1 MKKAICFF
9 VLLSIATTAH
19 AENGILPMASKPEE
33 VGLSSTQ
40 LKRLEEVTQKHIDE
54 GLVPGAVMLVA
65 RRGKIA
71 WMSVLGKRDVAAG
84 DAMKYD
90 SIFRI
95 YSMTK
100 PIVSVALM
108 QLVEEGKLQVS
119 DPVSK
124 YLPEIGKMKVGV
136 EKTVDGK
143 QVLQLSDP
151 DRPMTVQDLLRHTS
165 GLVYGSRGTTL
176 VNQAYI
182 DAKIGERTVTVEE
195 MVHRLSTV
203 PLKFSPGARW
213 EYGVSVDVQGRLIEV
228 IDGKT
233 LGEAVSARVLKPLGM
248 VDTGFQVPADKVARA
263 AQPGPRPN
271 GEPMTPRFAV
281 NDGARYEL
289 GGGGMV
295 STMEDYLRFTAMLA
309 NKGELS
315 GKRLL
320 GKQTI
325 AFMTDRPCRQPA
337 GPAAGPGLRPGLRG
351 PHRSG
356 RGGAARLG
364 RRIWLGRQCRHAV
377 LDRSEGAAHR
387 HLHGA
392 GERSRPRRTAQPVQN
407 DGAISHHRLR
417 GETLMSHLS
426 RRFAI
431 ALLSCAAVMPAA
443 LHAETPAPM
452 AGKPEDVGL
461 SSAQLKRLEAATKK
475 NIDDGLM
482 PGAVMLVAR
491 HGKVAWIS
499 VQGKR
504 APDSDDPMKFDS
516 IFRIYSMTKPIT
528 SIALMQLV
536 EEGKLQVSDP
546 VAKYLPEIGKMKVGT
561 EVAGARRQAG
571 APPQRSRPADDG
583 AGPAAPHLRDS
594 PTATAA
600 RRWSTRPISTP
611 RSATAP
617 PPSRRWC
624 IACPACRC
632 SSRRVRAGNT
642 ASRSTCRAA

>member
-1 MKKAICFF
+1 MKKIILAVAIS
-9 VLLSIATTAH
+9 VAATTAH

-71 WMSVLGKRDVAAG
+71 WMSVLGKRDIAAG

-100 PIVSVALM
+100 PMVSVAVM

-143 QVLQLSDP
+143 PVLQLSDP

-182 DAKIGERTVTVEE
+182 DAKIGDRADTNAEFVKK
-195 MVHRLSTV
+195 LSAM
-203 PLKFSPGARW
+203 PLKFQPGARW
-213 EYGVSVDVQGRLIEV
+213 EYGVSVDVQGRLVEV

-233 LGEAVSARVLKPLGM
+233 LGEALSARVFKPLGM
-248 VDTGFQVPADKVARA
+248 VDSGFQVPADKVARA

-281 NDGARYEL
+281 NDGAKYES

-295 STMEDYLRFTAMLA
+295 STMEDYLRFTTMLA

-320 GKQTI
+320 GKQTVS
-325 AFMTDRPCRQPA
+325 FMTADHVGDRPGRP
-337 GPAAGPGLRPGLRG
+337 PGLGFGLGFEVRTTT
-351 PHRSG
+351 
-356 RGGAARLG
+356 
-364 RRIWLGRQCRHAV
+364 
-377 LDRSEGAAHR
+377 
-387 HLHGA
+387 
-392 GERSRPRRTAQPVQN
+392 GE
-407 DGAISHHRLR
+407 
-417 GETLMSHLS
+417 
-426 RRFAI
+426 
-431 ALLSCAAVMPAA
+431 AA
-443 LHAETPAPM
+443 LPGSVGEYGW
-452 AGKPEDVGL
+452 AGNAGTLFWIDPKE
-461 SSAQLKRLEAATKK
+461 QLIA
-475 NIDDGLM
+475 
-482 PGAVMLVAR
+482 
-491 HGKVAWIS
+491 
-499 VQGKR
+499 
-504 APDSDDPMKFDS
+504 
-516 IFRIYSMTKPIT
+516 IYM
-528 SIALMQLV
+528 V
-536 EEGKLQVSDP
+536 QVSDP
-546 VAKYLPEIGKMKVGT
+546 DRVAL
-561 EVAGARRQAG
+561 RNQF
-571 APPQRSRPADDG
+571 RSMVQ
-583 AGPAAPHLRDS
+583 
-594 PTATAA
+594 
-600 RRWSTRPISTP
+600 
-611 RSATAP
+611 SA
-617 PPSRRWC
+617 
-624 IACPACRC
+624 IIE
-632 SSRRVRAGNT
+632 
-642 ASRSTCRAA
+642 

>member
-1 MKKAICFF
+1 MNGLRVASSALLLFF
-9 VLLSIATTAH
+9 AAASAH
-19 AENGILPMASKPEE
+19 AENGILPMAAKPEE
-33 VGLSSTQ
+33 VGLSSAQ
-40 LKRLEEVTQKHIDE
+40 LKRLEDVTQKHIDE

-100 PIVSVALM
+100 PIASVALM
-108 QLVEEGKLQVS
+108 QMVEEGKLQVS

-165 GLVYGSRGTTL
+165 GLTYGSRGTTL

-182 DAKIGERTVTVEE
+182 DARIGDRTATVEE
-195 MVHRLSTV
+195 MVHRLSSV

-281 NDGARYEL
+281 NDGAKYES

-320 GKQTI
+320 GKQTVS
-325 AFMTDRPCRQPA
+325 FMTADHVGDRPGRP
-337 GPAAGPGLRPGLRG
+337 PGLGFGLGFEVRTTT
-351 PHRSG
+351 
-356 RGGAARLG
+356 
-364 RRIWLGRQCRHAV
+364 
-377 LDRSEGAAHR
+377 
-387 HLHGA
+387 
-392 GERSRPRRTAQPVQN
+392 GE
-407 DGAISHHRLR
+407 
-417 GETLMSHLS
+417 
-426 RRFAI
+426 
-431 ALLSCAAVMPAA
+431 AA
-443 LHAETPAPM
+443 LPGSVGEYGW
-452 AGKPEDVGL
+452 AGNAGTLFWIDPKE
-461 SSAQLKRLEAATKK
+461 QLIA
-475 NIDDGLM
+475 
-482 PGAVMLVAR
+482 
-491 HGKVAWIS
+491 
-499 VQGKR
+499 
-504 APDSDDPMKFDS
+504 
-516 IFRIYSMTKPIT
+516 IYM
-528 SIALMQLV
+528 V
-536 EEGKLQVSDP
+536 QVSDP
-546 VAKYLPEIGKMKVGT
+546 DRVA
-561 EVAGARRQAG
+561 
-571 APPQRSRPADDG
+571 
-583 AGPAAPHLRDS
+583 LRNQFR
-594 PTATAA
+594 TMVQ
-600 RRWSTRPISTP
+600 
-611 RSATAP
+611 SA
-617 PPSRRWC
+617 
-624 IACPACRC
+624 IID
-632 SSRRVRAGNT
+632 
-642 ASRSTCRAA
+642 